1 MSELERALGERV
13 LDIAWTSSVE
23 LCWSSETD

>member
-1 MSELERALGERV
+1 MSTVEKVLNDQI